1 LFARNASER
10 SDTMRRKLLTPY
22 LFLVPACI
30 ILGAFIFYPL
40 LQAIWMSFTDYNMI
54 SDPSFVGLENY
65 KEIIE
70 DDLFWKTLG
79 QTFLYLIVVVPT
91 LVILPIFLA
100 ILVNQKIKG
109 IGFFRSA
116 YYVPVVTS
124 MVVVGITWKW
134 VYADQGILNYL
145 LQSIGIIDGP
155 VHWLTS
161 PTTSI
166 FAVMAVT
173 VWKGLGYYMVIYLA
187 GLQAIPSDLYEA
199 ADIDGANKWKQI
211 FHITIPMLM
220 PSIIIVTIMSS
231 ISAMKVFEEIYVMTG
246 GGPLNSSKTLVFYIY
261 QEAFEKLRMGYAS
274 AVGVIL
280 LLITL
285 VLSIF
290 NLKVMSK
297 KETAL

>member
-1 LFARNASER
+1 
-10 SDTMRRKLLTPY
+10 MKRKPLTPY

-54 SDPSFVGLENY
+54 SDPAFVGLENY
-65 KEIIE
+65 KEIVE

-79 QTFLYLIVVVPT
+79 QTFLYLIIVVPT

-116 YYVPVVTS
+116 YYIPVVTS

-145 LQSIGIIDGP
+145 LETVGIIDGP

-161 PTTSI
+161 PTSSI

-285 VLSIF
+285 VLSIL
-290 NLKVMSK
+290 NLNVMSK
-297 KETAL
+297 KETVL

>member
-1 LFARNASER
+1 
-10 SDTMRRKLLTPY
+10 MRRKLLTPY

-65 KEIIE
+65 KEIVE